1 MKCDFLKNGKEP
13 DLTHFFECHLY
24 INTLEAYIFNPVDFH
39 EQSCICQG
47 ISLLSHKYIF
57 KLFSVVANI
66 KPFWINMTF
75 KKTKKIMGINN
86 ERQNR
91 K

>member
-1 MKCDFLKNGKEP
+1 M
-13 DLTHFFECHLY
+13 
-24 INTLEAYIFNPVDFH
+24 
-39 EQSCICQG
+39 
-47 ISLLSHKYIF
+47 
-57 KLFSVVANI
+57 VANI